1 MLEQLIAMLASGEL
15 VTVQDLASRLSVSV
29 ELVEQ
34 MLQDLERGG
43 YLVAVTGECDRH
55 CAGCAQTAIC
65 AILGNRRV
73 WRVTDKGKRLAGTM
87 RS

>member
-1 MLEQLIAMLASGEL
+1 MLEQLLEILAGGEL
-15 VTVQDLASRLSVSV
+15 ATVQDLASRLSVSV

-43 YLVAVTGECDRH
+43 YLVAVTGDCDRS
-55 CAGCAQTAIC
+55 CAGCTQVGLC
-65 AILGNRRV
+65 AIMGSKRV
-73 WRVTDKGKRLAGTM
+73 WRVTDKGQRLAGAT

>member
-1 MLEQLIAMLASGEL
+1 MLENLLELLASGEL
-15 VTVQDLASRLSVSV
+15 STVQDVASRLSVSAD
-29 ELVEQ
+29 LVEQ

-55 CAGCAQTAIC
+55 CAGCAQTSIC
-65 AILGNRRV
+65 AILGSRRV
-73 WRVTDKGKRLAGTM
+73 WRVTDKGQRLAGTT